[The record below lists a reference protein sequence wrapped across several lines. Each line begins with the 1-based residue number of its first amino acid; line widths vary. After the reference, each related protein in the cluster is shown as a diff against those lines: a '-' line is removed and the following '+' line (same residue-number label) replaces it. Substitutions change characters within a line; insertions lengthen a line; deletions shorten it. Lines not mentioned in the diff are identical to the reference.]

1 MMYDTCEVIV
11 EANKPRNDFKNFE
24 FELIRYFSITSPV
37 SESEFEKM
45 SESELTG
52 KVYKATLE
60 FYTEKTERSAR
71 EAFPIIKN
79 VFEDKNNQFE
89 RIVVPFTKESLR
101 IARKTIESRF

>member
-1 MMYDTCEVIV
+1 
-11 EANKPRNDFKNFE
+11 
-24 FELIRYFSITSPV
+24 
-37 SESEFEKM
+37 M

-89 RIVVPFTKESLR
+89 RIVVPFTDGIKSLNCLLYTSLER
-101 IARKTIESRF
+101 G